1 MSATNNVKNN
11 ESGTYSGATM
21 SANVDT
27 YSGGFVLP
35 INGFSAGTMGTSL
48 AYGLVMKSDYLY
60 KGPLSVYGHE
70 QMHQDD
76 FPGDSGTTF
85 INDSNILEDYQF
97 GKGVQFNM
105 PRFAFSHDDGPA
117 YLDGNKNDDRFQMIL
132 PSGRAY
138 NLENTINDYFEEKAG
153 KQPKPAWYVVE
164 SKGVYMAGKALSIGI
179 KTIARA
185 GLAILTIGGSELVRN
200 LFFKDQEDPSIT
212 LNMRLFF
219 EEEKLTVDAEITR
232 TLVDNEIVNYTI
244 SDVSMKT
251 QGNKII
257 EFYND
262 GETYAGSV
270 KKITHLPTGKT
281 TTYYWNNDKTLQK
294 ISHSDGKNI
303 KFYYYEVAGKL
314 KMVSL
319 LSTSADMSTIAE
331 DDRFIASY
339 ELDGNN
345 KLSSNFKYYKRLKT
359 ADVISYDDNFS
370 LNASN
375 ELNYFTVQSGIRVD
389 TSISENVT
397 GDNIKITQIDFNGDD
412 GSETKYIFDKKP
424 GFAKVEIGDRMET
437 DPQWVEYPTGW
448 IKTDEYYDAGSNKTI
463 KIIRDD
469 DGNKIGEHII
479 WGERGETVQVLTD
492 YYLTRDVRYYN
503 IPKVVKIQ
511 SKEKT
516 TDTDYSEVEYI
527 HYVNGGK
534 TDAYT
539 SNDGGLDNSWR
550 HWTKAQIDALGDDFQ
565 QELKDAVKTSDYVV
579 QILTE
584 KAESITRHVG
594 ATTTDFT
601 KSEVQYEYSSSDWDN
616 EDEDKR
622 HGRQL
627 KGPKWQKNYV
637 YKDSQW
643 IFTGGS
649 QTMSWT
655 TMSGGGMVFDNDESK
670 AEYYLPTETK
680 AYRYGD
686 DVNELTTSYTDY
698 DEHGRAVRTRSV
710 YDDDPN
716 DGEIGASQKD
726 IETFSYIKYIDGS
739 CFGPSHTNWGD
750 GNNTDWEQSW
760 PNNNIFDDDPYD
772 LANKAAAL
780 TLPVTTHVS
789 AQKSSIGKL
798 GEGKF
803 SRAFTLY
810 NDPDNS
816 ISDEVNYIRIYEATT
831 IEESALS
838 SEERFSEYEIYDWV
852 DPSHRDYGYGQP
864 YLMKPEYLASSERE
878 ITVSTKYNQ
887 MGLRY
892 LVEAPNGNTAETEYF
907 DYGINYGKPKK
918 SKVKIKNNIN
928 GKTQYFITEVDG
940 YNILGQ
946 SLGSSSYMLD
956 EFGNLY
962 QGEMQDDGTYPY
974 PKVSSHSEYD
984 KLGRKIASYI
994 NDIQLNKIEIDEANK
1009 TVTSISKYGSIKKAY
1024 FDHMYRQVM
1033 SEAYRPK
1040 GTAFENLD
1048 NTIANSVLISKSET
1062 YDFHPIFK
1070 KAQKGK
1076 KYLDPAG
1083 TDYVESRTEFD
1094 ALGRAVKSF
1103 TNNTRHPGEKL
1114 LSEVIYKEDEN
1125 EVWTKSYK
1133 SETEW
1138 KLGRSN
1144 PDWLGR
1150 SFKSVSYTDWY
1161 TDATLDLTTATPAT
1175 LDALENTIVSTIDE
1189 IDLTG
1194 KALKVTHPSG
1204 EQFETVYDNLGRVEK
1219 VIRPD
1224 GSFTLMNYD
1233 LNGNVIAT
1241 RDRKGVETFTTYDSA
1256 NSASKVFVK
1265 SIPSISVDHEY
1276 CHLGEI
1282 KVTKYEDD
1290 VAEITTTNVFNRFG
1304 QVKLS
1309 EQEIDGMKRFV
1320 STTYNPEGKQLDT
1333 TVCGFSG
1340 WTKSFTNGQRYFG
1353 PTGEDTTNRVRSAM
1367 YEGIVDPA
1375 TTTDTP
1381 LFINETS
1388 FDGVSQLH
1396 YQFGGTTTLHN
1407 DSDNGFM
1414 QLSKIEHPD
1423 AESTIEFT
1431 SRDWLGQIEQ
1441 KKQGT
1446 DPLDDY
1452 VYDSLG
1458 RIDEAEGFKYAF
1470 DEISNITSV
1479 TDIAT
1484 VQAVKE
1490 FTYSEENPMQLA
1502 NYTKKDT
1509 DGNEL
1514 INWDF
1519 YYDEVGN
1526 TVEITGRFDRMVYD
1540 GSNNLREIQF
1550 YPDDMG
1556 RVRKDKYW
1564 YNLSGHRYKKEEYI
1578 GLTTN
1583 TEKTYYLY
1591 SGNDILMEEKFIGDK
1606 PVSAKFNV
1614 GRSAQYNVKFDKE

>member
-1 MSATNNVKNN
+1 MSMCFNSSDEFTVSIYGSKYSGTFLEKKIARGTEVINTKDSLNTKGVEITTRHFDGSTYTNFTKNEQTFEYSLPSYN
-11 ESGTYSGATM
+11 ESSDLWRKIYLKGMKENKSYVWMDGVWKFISASKVVAWHNIEKMIISMGLDLEEESFGYEYVPKEIHSYKIDEFNPKTKTKIDYEKKSRRVLRKYFEYISEIDPKFDVRSYSYNQYIDGVCWGPEHEDFASTHTPWEV
-21 SANVDT
+21 SVN
-27 YSGGFVLP
+27 GGEGIFADNPYNRDNFVSYN
-35 INGFSAGTMGTSL
+35 ITNADKVIAGTKSQISKTGDQPDSEYVSNFKKLSRGEADASKELLLFESTIVNKTRL
-48 AYGLVMKSDYLY
+48 KEEDDELFANYTAYNWTKN
-60 KGPLSVYGHE
+60 
-70 QMHQDD
+70 HQDYNYGTPVNMQKKYLAD
-76 FPGDSGTTF
+76 DEREIIAKFFYDQKNRLIREEFPNGNEVEYEYIERGENKDLLSKKIIKVANN
-85 INDSNILEDYQF
+85 INNKTQYFVSEVEDY
-97 GKGVQFNM
+97 
-105 PRFAFSHDDGPA
+105 D
-117 YLDGNKNDDRFQMIL
+117 I
-132 PSGRAY
+132 
-138 NLENTINDYFEEKAG
+138 T
-153 KQPKPAWYVVE
+153 
-164 SKGVYMAGKALSIGI
+164 GKALS
-179 KTIARA
+179 
-185 GLAILTIGGSELVRN
+185 
-200 LFFKDQEDPSIT
+200 
-212 LNMRLFF
+212 
-219 EEEKLTVDAEITR
+219 
-232 TLVDNEIVNYTI
+232 
-244 SDVSMKT
+244 
-251 QGNKII
+251 
-257 EFYND
+257 
-262 GETYAGSV
+262 
-270 KKITHLPTGKT
+270 
-281 TTYYWNNDKTLQK
+281 
-294 ISHSDGKNI
+294 
-303 KFYYYEVAGKL
+303 
-314 KMVSL
+314 
-319 LSTSADMSTIAE
+319 
-331 DDRFIASY
+331 
-339 ELDGNN
+339 
-345 KLSSNFKYYKRLKT
+345 
-359 ADVISYDDNFS
+359 
-370 LNASN
+370 
-375 ELNYFTVQSGIRVD
+375 
-389 TSISENVT
+389 
-397 GDNIKITQIDFNGDD
+397 
-412 GSETKYIFDKKP
+412 
-424 GFAKVEIGDRMET
+424 
-437 DPQWVEYPTGW
+437 
-448 IKTDEYYDAGSNKTI
+448 
-463 KIIRDD
+463 
-469 DGNKIGEHII
+469 
-479 WGERGETVQVLTD
+479 
-492 YYLTRDVRYYN
+492 
-503 IPKVVKIQ
+503 
-511 SKEKT
+511 
-516 TDTDYSEVEYI
+516 
-527 HYVNGGK
+527 
-534 TDAYT
+534 
-539 SNDGGLDNSWR
+539 
-550 HWTKAQIDALGDDFQ
+550 
-565 QELKDAVKTSDYVV
+565 
-579 QILTE
+579 
-584 KAESITRHVG
+584 
-594 ATTTDFT
+594 
-601 KSEVQYEYSSSDWDN
+601 
-616 EDEDKR
+616 
-622 HGRQL
+622 
-627 KGPKWQKNYV
+627 
-637 YKDSQW
+637 
-643 IFTGGS
+643 
-649 QTMSWT
+649 
-655 TMSGGGMVFDNDESK
+655 
-670 AEYYLPTETK
+670 
-680 AYRYGD
+680 
-686 DVNELTTSYTDY
+686 
-698 DEHGRAVRTRSV
+698 
-710 YDDDPN
+710 
-716 DGEIGASQKD
+716 
-726 IETFSYIKYIDGS
+726 
-739 CFGPSHTNWGD
+739 
-750 GNNTDWEQSW
+750 
-760 PNNNIFDDDPYD
+760 
-772 LANKAAAL
+772 
-780 TLPVTTHVS
+780 
-789 AQKSSIGKL
+789 
-798 GEGKF
+798 
-803 SRAFTLY
+803 
-810 NDPDNS
+810 
-816 ISDEVNYIRIYEATT
+816 
-831 IEESALS
+831 
-838 SEERFSEYEIYDWV
+838 
-852 DPSHRDYGYGQP
+852 
-864 YLMKPEYLASSERE
+864 
-878 ITVSTKYNQ
+878 
-887 MGLRY
+887 
-892 LVEAPNGNTAETEYF
+892 
-907 DYGINYGKPKK
+907 
-918 SKVKIKNNIN
+918 
-928 GKTQYFITEVDG
+928 
-940 YNILGQ
+940 
-946 SLGSSSYMLD
+946 SSSYMLD
-956 EFGNLY
+956 SNRNLY
-962 QGEMQDDGTYPY
+962 QGKKGENFKYPY
-974 PKVSSHSEYD
+974 PKVSSQAEYD
-984 KLGRKIASYI
+984 TLGRKIASYI
-994 NDIQLNKIEIDEANK
+994 NGIQLNKIEIDEANR
-1009 TVTSISKYGSIKKAY
+1009 TLTSTSKYGSITKAY

-1040 GTAFENLD
+1040 GTAYENLD

-1070 KAQKGK
+1070 KPQKSK
-1076 KYLDPAG
+1076 RYLDPAG
-1083 TDYVESRTEFD
+1083 TDYIESRTEFD
-1094 ALGRAVKSF
+1094 ALGRAIKSYM
-1103 TNNTRHPGEKL
+1103 NNTRHPGEKL
-1114 LSEVIYKEDEN
+1114 LSEVVYKEDEN
-1125 EVWTKSYK
+1125 EVWSKGYKSGPLDIYTANGGPSYK
-1133 SETEW
+1133 LSFDGTNVEEIVGLTPQLGDVSSYTTTIVPYEAGQCAQFDGTQTLEYPDRSDVNTQDGTRKSISMWVEFANLTGRKTLHEQGGGTNWWHIYTDGTKLYNNVGEGGSTNGTLVSTLDLQANTPYHIVVEIDAENDLLTMYINGQGQGTAPAGVGSTLAAHSGDWAIAYNENAKDHNSGTVTPAGFVGKMAQYLYWAEKDRLLTQKEIDNLYNGIPGEW
-1138 KLGRSN
+1138 KLGRKN

-1340 WTKSFTNGQRYFG
+1340 WTKSFTNGHRYFG
-1353 PTGEDTTNRVRSAM
+1353 ATGEDTTNRVRSAM

-1388 FDGVSQLH
+1388 FDGVMELH